1 MQIGI
6 AKFKVVFA
14 LQERNVVQTER
25 AHREQMPLDTMIIT
39 KRNWGLWY
47 HQ

>member
-14 LQERNVVQTER
+14 LQERNMVQTER
-25 AHREQMPLDTMIIT
+25 AHRARMPLDTMIIT
-39 KRNWGLWY
+39 KRNHGLRY
-47 HQ
+47 H